1 MEKRSSGQTP
11 PQFPE
16 RRLWRGGGQ
25 PLLPGNSDR
34 TRADDLMFH
43 HGSDW
48 LLVKNSS
55 LKEWLGI
62 GTAAQGVVE
71 SPSMEA
77 FIKKIDV
84 ALRDTVSGH
93 SGDGMMVVL
102 DDPSG
107 PFQPQ

>member
-1 MEKRSSGQTP
+1 MASHCARGSSG
-11 PQFPE
+11 
-16 RRLWRGGGQ
+16 WVS
-25 PLLPGNSDR
+25 GNI
-34 TRADDLMFH
+34 
-43 HGSDW
+43 
-48 LLVKNSS
+48 SS
-55 LKEWLGI
+55 LKKQSGI

-93 SGDGMMVVL
+93 SGDGMMVGL